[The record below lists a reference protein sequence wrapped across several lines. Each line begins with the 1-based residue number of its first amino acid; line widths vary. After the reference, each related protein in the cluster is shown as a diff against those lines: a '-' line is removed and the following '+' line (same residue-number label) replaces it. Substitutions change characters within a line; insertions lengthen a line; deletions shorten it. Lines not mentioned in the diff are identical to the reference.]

1 MIEEFKFYHG
11 VVLAGLVD
19 NFEDKISFQR
29 LVYKNNAMYL
39 INDNIGLYIKHSS
52 ARLSPWR
59 FSFQQEHVIDI
70 YALMLSQKNCF
81 LALACGRDC
90 VAVLDQE
97 EIHQLLD
104 HEQIKPQWISVRTT
118 RNRSLTVEGSQGSL
132 KRKILKSKPFD
143 RIYSLIE
150 KG

>member
-11 VVLAGLVD
+11 VVLTGMVD
-19 NFEDKISFQR
+19 NFKDEISFQR
-29 LVYKNNAMYL
+29 LVYENNAMYL
-39 INDNIGLYIKHSS
+39 VNDQIGLYIKHSA

-59 FSFQQEHVIDI
+59 FSFQHENVLDI

-81 LALACGRDC
+81 LALVCGRDC

-97 EIHQLLD
+97 EIHQLLNYD
-104 HEQIKPQWISVRTT
+104 ESKSQWISVATNH
-118 RNRSLTVEGSQGSL
+118 NRSLTVEGSQGRL
-132 KRKILKSKPFD
+132 KRKLLKTKPYE

-150 KG
+150 QG